1 MTATADR
8 KIVLITGANKGI
20 GFATARELG
29 RAGHTVL
36 LGARDP
42 GRGEAAAAEL
52 AGEGLDARLVRLDV
66 TDPGLI
72 TAAADLIGAEYGRLD
87 ILVNNAAISR
97 DRPHPPSELPVT
109 ALREIFETNVLGV
122 VAVTNAMLPL
132 LRKSPSACIG
142 NVSSGLGT
150 VAFLT
155 DPDSPWWQYSTL
167 LGYNSSKAALNAI
180 TLIYARE
187 LRDAGIRVNAL
198 SPGFCAT
205 DLNNHTGHSSA
216 AEGGARIARQVTLP
230 ADGPTGVFLGED
242 GGTYPW

>member
-1 MTATADR
+1 MTDN

-20 GFATARELG
+20 GFATARELAQ
-29 RAGHTVL
+29 AGHTVL

-42 GRGEAAAAEL
+42 ERGTAAAAGL
-52 AGEGLDARLVRLDV
+52 AGQGLDARFVHLDV
-66 TDPGLI
+66 TDPATI
-72 TAAADLIGAEYGRLD
+72 AAAADLIDTEYRRLD
-87 ILVNNAAISR
+87 ILINNAGISR
-97 DRPHPPSELPVT
+97 DRPHTPAELPVA
-109 ALREIFETNVLGV
+109 ALRETYETNVFGV

-132 LRKSPSACIG
+132 LSRSPAGYIG

-155 DPDSPWWQYSTL
+155 DPDSPLWRYANL

-180 TLIYARE
+180 TLIYAAS
-187 LRDAGIRVNAL
+187 LRDTGIRVNAL

-205 DLNNHTGHSSA
+205 DLNNHTGHLSA
-216 AEGGARIARQVTLP
+216 DEGGAHIARQVTLP
-230 ADGPTGVFLGED
+230 VDGPTGVFLNEN